1 MDTPKSI
8 EDDQISELFVEI
20 WQELY
25 KTQAPP
31 PVNKVAH
38 VWDSLSLLGLSGVVY
53 VLFLL

>member
-8 EDDQISELFVEI
+8 EDDRISELFAEI

-38 VWDSLSLLGLSGVVY
+38 LWDSLRIVGLSFVAY
-53 VLFLL
+53 ILFLM